1 MARSPN
7 YNPATHGTG
16 WASNQPSNAIV
27 AYLNNPVVTNEQRLQ
42 LWEQEGVTPPS
53 NLIDPST
60 LTQPAPTATTTT
72 SSSTS
77 RSRTSSTPYQRNKP
91 VKKRNK
97 PVNKFI
103 INWAWRLPEDILTK
117 VVATPL
123 ISLTPSEPAT
133 TTPVATIQPAQITT
147 TTTPNITNPIVENF
161 QQLPPDNITGLFGII
176 DG

>member
-27 AYLNNPVVTNEQRLQ
+27 AYLNNPVVTNEQRLL

-60 LTQPAPTATTTT
+60 LTQPAPTTTTTT

-77 RSRTSSTPYQRNKP
+77 RSRTSSTPKKRTKTP
-91 VKKRNK
+91 KKRNK
-97 PVNKFI
+97 PVNEFI
-103 INWAWRLPEDILTK
+103 INWAWRLPEEILTK

-133 TTPVATIQPAQITT
+133 TPAATIQPAQITT
-147 TTTPNITNPIVENF
+147 TTTQNITNPIVENF
-161 QQLPPDNITGLFGII
+161 QQLPPDNLTGLFGII

>member
-27 AYLNNPVVTNEQRLQ
+27 AYLNNPVVTNEQRLL

-60 LTQPAPTATTTT
+60 LTQPAPTATTT

-77 RSRTSSTPYQRNKP
+77 RSRTSSTPKKRTKTP
-91 VKKRNK
+91 KKRNK
-97 PVNKFI
+97 PVNEFI
-103 INWAWRLPEDILTK
+103 INWAWRLPEEILTK

-133 TTPVATIQPAQITT
+133 TPAATIQPAQITT
-147 TTTPNITNPIVENF
+147 TTTQNITNPIVENF
-161 QQLPPDNITGLFGII
+161 QQLPPDNLTGLFGII